1 MKIPYHNAHV
11 CKGIIFAGRSGQLH
25 SFNAQD
31 GSYISTWKHP
41 DAEKVSDAF
50 KAIAEAEKVE
60 ADKAEIVKEDPSSAA
75 QEDGD
80 EPPAKRQKTVEAED
94 TESAHTEKSPV
105 GEAKGKDQAAKKKT
119 QARSARSAVSKV
131 PDRPLIAHITSTA
144 DGKHVVVVTAHD
156 KAIWVFEHDLAG
168 NLKEL
173 SKRVMPKRPSSVVLG
188 PDSQIIC
195 ADKFGDVY
203 AVPLIQSE
211 TWTPAPSRQVVAKPE
226 ANPLTV
232 HSKRNLASLK
242 SQLKQIELNKRDI
255 PNTDGPAFEQT
266 LLLGHVS
273 MLTKVVLGEQEGR
286 RYVLT
291 ADRDEHIRVSRYI
304 PQTHVIEAFCLG
316 HKEFVNALT
325 IPRSRNSILVSGG
338 GDPNLFVWNWPSG
351 KLLSQTDIL
360 SLAQRVFPT
369 TSEVTVSQLE
379 SFDYPSDS
387 GRINFILAICEN
399 IKAIFAWELTDENTL
414 SHPSIIQ
421 LPGNPLH
428 LAFNLEDESSPK
440 VVVTLDPGS
449 EGAAPSLNIYSFQLS
464 EGTLAIDTTSSVS
477 ESAAGESEDLVA
489 TETEVKALLYTV
501 EHLRKKT
508 GEPEEEGEKAT
519 EASTEGQE

>member
-1 MKIPYHNAHV
+1 
-11 CKGIIFAGRSGQLH
+11 
-25 SFNAQD
+25 
-31 GSYISTWKHP
+31 
-41 DAEKVSDAF
+41 
-50 KAIAEAEKVE
+50 
-60 ADKAEIVKEDPSSAA
+60 
-75 QEDGD
+75 
-80 EPPAKRQKTVEAED
+80 
-94 TESAHTEKSPV
+94 
-105 GEAKGKDQAAKKKT
+105 
-119 QARSARSAVSKV
+119 
-131 PDRPLIAHITSTA
+131 
-144 DGKHVVVVTAHD
+144 
-156 KAIWVFEHDLAG
+156 
-168 NLKEL
+168 
-173 SKRVMPKRPSSVVLG
+173 MPKRPSSVVLG

-387 GRINFILAICEN
+387 GRINFILAICE
-399 IKAIFAWELTDENTL
+399 K
-414 SHPSIIQ
+414 
-421 LPGNPLH
+421 
-428 LAFNLEDESSPK
+428 
-440 VVVTLDPGS
+440 
-449 EGAAPSLNIYSFQLS
+449 
-464 EGTLAIDTTSSVS
+464 
-477 ESAAGESEDLVA
+477 
-489 TETEVKALLYTV
+489 
-501 EHLRKKT
+501 
-508 GEPEEEGEKAT
+508 
-519 EASTEGQE
+519 